1 METGGDACSTRLAG
15 LKRSGGYSHTTT
27 QQCTPTGSS
36 SSSSIPDPPKP
47 SHLRATCASKVTR
60 VLCLLL
66 TFTAMRDGC
75 CCCCWARTCQ
85 ASSVLQSPLFRSTT
99 VLQLSLLAAW
109 VMLWRSL
116 LGLVLLL
123 QTERQAGGSLG
134 SCRRRGPCCC
144 SCSGGRS
151 NGSRCSVGACLGQQ
165 KAWMPACCCAARCC
179 LLLLVLLLQLC
190 CQLALL
196 QPLSN
201 AVSHDMGFTV
211 GMANRI
217 FC

>member
-27 QQCTPTGSS
+27 QQCKPTGSS

-66 TFTAMRDGC
+66 TFTAMRAGC

-123 QTERQAGGSLG
+123 LLQTERQAGGSLG

-151 NGSRCSVGACLGQQ
+151 NGSRCSVGACLGSTEGLD
-165 KAWMPACCCAARCC
+165 AC
-179 LLLLVLLLQLC
+179 LLLCCEVLPPPPG
-190 CQLALL
+190 AATA
-196 QPLSN
+196 
-201 AVSHDMGFTV
+201 AVLPVRRSCSH
-211 GMANRI
+211 
-217 FC
+217 